1 MKTRFTMVDLTNTH
15 PGGTPFPYSAKHL
28 ACALLYLLE
37 GEGEDKLDLAPIHL
51 EGSDEGDLDDLL
63 VVLDQEE

>member
-1 MKTRFTMVDLTNTH
+1 MVNLMGTH

-37 GEGEDKLDLAPIHL
+37 GEGSDELNLRPIHE
-51 EGSDEGDLDDLL
+51 EGSGESSLDNLL
-63 VVLDQEE
+63 EALDQEE